1 MIVVNILAVL
11 GLFIMIAG
19 PLALLIFG
27 YLDEKK
33 PYEIVGE
40 GIFESVN
47 YGGSGNRRSEAVI
60 HFLDGRTVFVERLY
74 EIKDP
79 IKGKKIRVFS
89 HPVKSAK
96 IEIVN

>member
-11 GLFIMIAG
+11 GLFVMIAG

-33 PYEIVGE
+33 PYEMIGGGV
-40 GIFESVN
+40 FESVN
-47 YGGSGNRRSEAVI
+47 FYTGHFGRSGGVI
-60 HFLDGRTVFVERLY
+60 NFADGRKLAVPGLY
-74 EIKDP
+74 EIKDA
-79 IKGKKIRVFS
+79 IKGRKIRVFS